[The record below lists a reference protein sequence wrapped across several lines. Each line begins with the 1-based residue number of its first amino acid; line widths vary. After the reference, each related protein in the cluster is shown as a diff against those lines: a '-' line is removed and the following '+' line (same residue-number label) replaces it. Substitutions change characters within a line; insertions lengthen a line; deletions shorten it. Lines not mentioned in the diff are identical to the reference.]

1 MQALYEQLEGEYG
14 EGYVKWALD
23 SIVRRPNGED
33 AYLRRDGKL
42 FEKGEIPAKQ
52 KGFRS
57 VVERAQESWKV
68 CAVVEEGESGCLGE
82 ILTYD
87 NSDDLTHVLLITYVL
102 N

>member
-14 EGYVKWALD
+14 EGYVKWALN

-52 KGFRS
+52 KDF
-57 VVERAQESWKV
+57 ETLLKELKKV
-68 CAVVEEGESGCLGE
+68 GRFAPLLKKVNLDILGK
-82 ILTYD
+82 
-87 NSDDLTHVLLITYVL
+87 S
-102 N
+102 